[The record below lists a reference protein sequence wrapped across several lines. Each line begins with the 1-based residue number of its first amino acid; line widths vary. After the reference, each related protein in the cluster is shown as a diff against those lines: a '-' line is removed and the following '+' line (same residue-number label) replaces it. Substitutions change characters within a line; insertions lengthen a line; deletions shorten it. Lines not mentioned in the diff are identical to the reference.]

1 MTRERAEELLA
12 LFSDESVRTVV
23 RPLIDELAGIEDRIA
38 ELEKEPFIRYHKSDR
53 SIQKM
58 TPAGRLYKDLVAK
71 QTDIV
76 RMLLL
81 QLRRDGE
88 TEEESPLREYL
99 RKLEADGRCR
109 SRTRYA
115 TTQTPGGR
123 R

>member
-1 MTRERAEELLA
+1 MTAERARELRS
-12 LFSDESVRTVV
+12 LFSDPAVLSVAG
-23 RPLIDELAGIEDRIA
+23 PLIDELAGIEDRIA
-38 ELEKEPFIRYHKSDR
+38 ELEGEPFIRYHKSDR

-88 TEEESPLREYL
+88 TDEESPLREYL
-99 RKLEADGRCR
+99 RKLEE
-109 SRTRYA
+109 
-115 TTQTPGGR
+115 P
-123 R
+123 

>member
-1 MTRERAEELLA
+1 MTSERAKELRA
-12 LFSDESVRTVV
+12 LFDDPAVLAVAG
-23 RPLIDELAGIEDRIA
+23 PLIDELAGIEDRIA
-38 ELEKEPFIRYHKSDR
+38 GLRDEPFIRFHPEDR
-53 SIQKM
+53 SIQKA

-99 RKLEADGRCR
+99 RKLEEDGRCP
-109 SRTRYA
+109 SQTR
-115 TTQTPGGR
+115 
-123 R
+123 